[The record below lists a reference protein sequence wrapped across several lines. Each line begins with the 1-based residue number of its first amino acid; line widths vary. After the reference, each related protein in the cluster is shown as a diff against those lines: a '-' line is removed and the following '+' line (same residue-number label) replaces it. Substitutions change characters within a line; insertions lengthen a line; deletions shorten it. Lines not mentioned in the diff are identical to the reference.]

1 MRCASQSA
9 ASSTALTPERPPH
22 ADTDTKS
29 PSSSTPRAT
38 SRRSRAQLES
48 LAELGYDGVEPF
60 LPNYGD
66 DPARFRRQI
75 DAAGLACCGFHLP
88 YDGLIA
94 DPQRFIDI
102 AQTIGANLLIPPYL
116 PPEARPTDAE
126 GWRAVG
132 HNLAKAAEPVNAAGL
147 RLAWHNHDFE
157 YRPLPDG
164 TRPIDHLLEAAGPQR
179 RLRGRLRLGHPRRR
193 RPPRPSSAA
202 TAPACSRSRSRTPN
216 PPAPPPKAAGP
227 PPATASSTGTPSGR
241 SSRKRPPITWSW
253 STMSPRTGA
262 RVAARSLAFARQLE
276 AKAPIG

>member
-1 MRCASQSA
+1 MTNPYKIAFQLY
-9 ASSTALTPERPPH
+9 SSRNFPPLER
-22 ADTDTKS
+22 
-29 PSSSTPRAT
+29 
-38 SRRSRAQLES
+38 QLEG

-75 DAAGLACCGFHLP
+75 DAAGLACYGFHLP

-116 PPEARPTDAE
+116 PPEARPSDAE

-132 HNLAKAAEPVNAAGL
+132 RNLAAAAEPVNAAGL

-164 TRPIDHLLEAAGPQR
+164 TRPIEHLFEAAGPAVGYEIDFAWVTRANADPLTELR
-179 RLRGRLRLGHPRRR
+179 RYAPRLFAIQLKDTQPAGITAEGGW
-193 RPPRPSSAA
+193 AA
-202 TAPACSRSRSRTPN
+202 TGDGLVDWRALWPGFAETPADHLVVEHDAPSDWRR
-216 PPAPPPKAAGP
+216 
-227 PPATASSTGTPSGR
+227 
-241 SSRKRPPITWSW
+241 I
-253 STMSPRTGA
+253 
-262 RVAARSLAFARQLE
+262 AARSLDFIRKLE
-276 AKAPIG
+276 AADEGLPR